1 LAAMLLHPLGQRAV
15 ADSLVA
21 SVLGGRLDAP
31 LDGAALLANYQR
43 LLGDAAGVD
52 TVSAWLRD
60 WAKGSR

>member
-1 LAAMLLHPLGQRAV
+1 M